1 MSRRLLDGRRGYWAA
16 LVLVWAVFCLS
27 AGAVW
32 AQSGDNRHRLNLRE
46 PLILELRLGDLRL
59 SDGFPALLSG
69 SSLEL
74 PLGDLARALDF
85 PISADAQA
93 GIAGGWFLAEN
104 RLFSLSLGRREVTI
118 EGRALTFDP
127 ALVHAADGDIY
138 VDVRLLSQWFP
149 IDIAFDLPNL
159 TTTLTSRE
167 PLPIESRL
175 AREDARERALRQ
187 RGPDRDYPKEK
198 QTPGLISIP
207 RADVYVQG
215 LRATNGS
222 QTKRYSYSY
231 NMTGA
236 ADVAGTNASVFV
248 SGENG
253 QAISDIRTTFERTD
267 LDGRLGESQ
276 LGDL

>member
-1 MSRRLLDGRRGYWAA
+1 MSRRLLAGRRGYWAA

-104 RLFSLSLGRREVTI
+104 RLFSLSLGRREVTRA
-118 EGRALTFDP
+118 GR
-127 ALVHAADGDIY
+127 
-138 VDVRLLSQWFP
+138 
-149 IDIAFDLPNL
+149 
-159 TTTLTSRE
+159 
-167 PLPIESRL
+167 
-175 AREDARERALRQ
+175 
-187 RGPDRDYPKEK
+187 
-198 QTPGLISIP
+198 
-207 RADVYVQG
+207 
-215 LRATNGS
+215 
-222 QTKRYSYSY
+222 
-231 NMTGA
+231 
-236 ADVAGTNASVFV
+236 
-248 SGENG
+248 
-253 QAISDIRTTFERTD
+253 
-267 LDGRLGESQ
+267 
-276 LGDL
+276 